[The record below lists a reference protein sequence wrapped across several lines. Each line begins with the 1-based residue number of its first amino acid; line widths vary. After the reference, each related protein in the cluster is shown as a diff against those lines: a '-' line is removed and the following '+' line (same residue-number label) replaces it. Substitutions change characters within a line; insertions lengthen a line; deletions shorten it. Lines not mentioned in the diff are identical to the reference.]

1 MANNPMGI
9 SDPNILLSVI
19 NMKLRDQ
26 YGSLD
31 ILCDDLELSKD
42 DIINILINIGYKYDE
57 EENQFKN

>member
-1 MANNPMGI
+1 
-9 SDPNILLSVI
+9 
-19 NMKLRDQ
+19 MKLRDQ

>member
-1 MANNPMGI
+1 MGI

>member
-1 MANNPMGI
+1 MISNPMNI
-9 SDPNILLSVI
+9 SDPNILWSII
-19 NMKLRDQ
+19 NMRFRGQ

-42 DIINILINIGYKYDE
+42 DIINILEDIGYKYDK

>member
-1 MANNPMGI
+1 MISNPMNI
-9 SDPNILLSVI
+9 SDPNILLSII

-42 DIINILINIGYKYDE
+42 DIINILEDIGYKYDK

>member
-1 MANNPMGI
+1 MENNPMGI

>member
-31 ILCDDLELSKD
+31 TLCDDLELSKD